1 MLQSSTSLSSIPTTK
16 PYPTLHEINQE
27 GCCAVSQ
34 RDILQFNVNNIANL
48 AEAALEILL
57 TSIFW
62 QATDV
67 DLIWLQ
73 STESEHQSRT
83 HKRAN
88 MEQKRQGM

>member
-1 MLQSSTSLSSIPTTK
+1 MSWR
-16 PYPTLHEINQE
+16 N
-27 GCCAVSQ
+27 
-34 RDILQFNVNNIANL
+34 ILQFNVNDIANF